1 MASKAC
7 VLYTLPLTTDQVD
20 VLADWCEAHGW
31 TFYEVPYASYAYRGE
46 DVNIVVY
53 KSRKL
58 VVQGKQTEAF
68 VLNVL
73 EPEVTK
79 KLQFGLEKVEHS
91 EWFRSHAGLDESGK
105 GDVFGPLVTACVIA
119 DEGMVD
125 FWLKN
130 GLKES
135 KAIGSD
141 ERLFKA
147 EQLVR
152 QPKGVV
158 IETAFAGMEKYN
170 ELYQRFG
177 NLNELLAWF
186 HAQALQKALQRRSV
200 NEGLLDQFSKARLV
214 QKYLKKTDT
223 DENFTLKQRVRAEED
238 PVVAAASV
246 IARATYVRQ
255 LQQLSRLCGLP
266 LPKGSGLAAK
276 EALRQLLK
284 VCGGNCLP
292 KFCKMHFK
300 TVSEAGS

>member
-1 MASKAC
+1 MSVKPLT
-7 VLYTLPLTTDQVD
+7 LYTISLTPEQSDA
-20 VLADWCEAHGW
+20 LADWCETHGW
-31 TFYEVPYASYAYRGE
+31 TFYDVAYASYAYRDE

-53 KSRKL
+53 KSGKL

-68 VLNVL
+68 ILNVL
-73 EPEVTK
+73 EPQITK
-79 KLQFGLEKVEHS
+79 KLHLGLEKIEHP
-91 EWFRSHAGLDESGK
+91 EWFRPHAGLDESGK

-119 DEGMVD
+119 DEEAVD

-135 KAIGSD
+135 KSIGSD
-141 ERLFKA
+141 ERLF
-147 EQLVR
+147 EMEELVR
-152 QPKGVV
+152 KPKDVV

-186 HAQALQKALQRRSV
+186 HAQALQNALKRRHIK
-200 NEGLLDQFSKARLV
+200 EGLLDQFCKAKLV
-214 QKYLKKTDT
+214 QKYLKKSGFS
-223 DENFTLKQRVRAEED
+223 ENFTLHQRVRAESD

-255 LQQLSRLCGLP
+255 LKKLSDEADIA
-266 LPKGSGLAAK
+266 LPKGAGGNVK
-276 EALRQLLK
+276 TALRSLIQQQ
-284 VCGGNCLP
+284 GRDNLP

-300 TVSEAGS
+300 TVSEV